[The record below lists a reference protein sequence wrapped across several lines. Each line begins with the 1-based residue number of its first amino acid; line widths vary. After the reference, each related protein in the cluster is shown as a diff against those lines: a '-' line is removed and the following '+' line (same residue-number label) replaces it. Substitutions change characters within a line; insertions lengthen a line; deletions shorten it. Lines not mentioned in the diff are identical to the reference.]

1 MEDVSI
7 DFSPYYS
14 LIRNKLDKMTE
25 VEIPSTDTI
34 VEKKPLEKFKINE
47 KKKTVDEKYSFIDIE
62 KLLKLNNKKYTVKEL
77 REIAERIDIDP
88 NNKKLELVKL
98 IKLKIGL

>member
-1 MEDVSI
+1 MEDITI
-7 DFSPYYS
+7 DFEPYYIFLS
-14 LIRNKLDKMTE
+14 NTTKEITSVKIPYTE
-25 VEIPSTDTI
+25 TV

-47 KKKTVDEKYSFIDIE
+47 KSKTVDEKYSFIDTE

-77 REIAERIDIDP
+77 REIAARIDIDP

>member
-77 REIAERIDIDP
+77 REIAARIDIDP

>member
-25 VEIPSTDTI
+25 VEIPRTDTI

>member
-1 MEDVSI
+1 MGDISV
-7 DFSPYYS
+7 DFSPYYLLLQEGS
-14 LIRNKLDKMTE
+14 EKIMG
-25 VEIPSTDTI
+25 VEFPYRDTI
-34 VEKKPLEKFKINE
+34 VEKKSLQNFEINE

-62 KLLKLNNKKYTVKEL
+62 KLLKLKNKKYTVKEL
-77 REIAERIDIDP
+77 REIAVRINIDP

>member
-1 MEDVSI
+1 MEDISI
-7 DFSPYYS
+7 DFSPYYL
-14 LIRNKLDKMTE
+14 LIYGNSEKITGA
-25 VEIPSTDTI
+25 EIPYTDTI
-34 VEKKPLEKFKINE
+34 VEKKPLQKFEINE
-47 KKKTVDEKYSFIDIE
+47 KKKTVDEKYSFIDTE

>member
-1 MEDVSI
+1 MEDI
-7 DFSPYYS
+7 FINFSPYYI
-14 LIRNKLDKMTE
+14 LIDRNSEKITR
-25 VEIPSTDTI
+25 VEIPYTDTI
-34 VEKKPLEKFKINE
+34 VEKKSLQNFEINE
-47 KKKTVDEKYSFIDIE
+47 KKKTVDEKYSFIDTE
-62 KLLKLNNKKYTVKEL
+62 KLLKLNNKKYTVREL